1 MVLDIW
7 QSFRRMPLWVQI
19 WVAVILVPVN
29 AASIFFVTQP
39 MGVWI
44 AILAIGGMA
53 PNLIV
58 MAVERGF
65 SRTMALPHVV
75 IWTPLVI
82 LLVMMLT
89 GAAPP
94 EGGYRMFLILL
105 LVVDVISLGFDYID
119 TLKWWKGARE
129 IA

>member
-1 MVLDIW
+1 MFLDIW

-89 GAAPP
+89 GAASL

-105 LVVDVISLGFDYID
+105 LVVDVISLGFDYFD
-119 TLKWWKGARE
+119 TVKWWKGVRE